1 MMLLQI
7 LVTNIHGISERFAL
21 IIKYLGNVA
30 DGDKDRAVTGA
41 HCRPLD
47 GDKYQDPTRT

>member
-7 LVTNIHGISERFAL
+7 LVTNIHGIFERFAL

-30 DGDKDRAVTGA
+30 DGDKDRAVAGA

-47 GDKYQDPTRT
+47 GDKYQEPMRT